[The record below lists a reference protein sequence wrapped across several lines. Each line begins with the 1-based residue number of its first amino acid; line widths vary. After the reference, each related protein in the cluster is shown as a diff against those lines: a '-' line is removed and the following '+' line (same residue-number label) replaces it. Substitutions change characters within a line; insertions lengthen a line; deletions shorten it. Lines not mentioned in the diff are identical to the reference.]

1 MPKNKTFNPQQ
12 DEISGIE
19 RKKIQKTE
27 IIDQKKIFKVTPSGL
42 DYALKCKRCLWL
54 SYKGIKLDAFFPPIF
69 NAFDL
74 IQKKFLITQSVK
86 LMSDA
91 LPDGRIMTELSGF
104 IGSSTLKDKKGRSF
118 IIRGKTDLVIEFKT
132 KPKKYGIIDFKT
144 TNLNPSKIEN
154 YKLQLESYA
163 TIFQNPNSKT
173 PKLSNIEELG
183 LYLFEPKEITNISK
197 KNCNMKFETLYLKG
211 NRCHDEL
218 INRVTDIIDVF
229 LMQEPP
235 EYNSACSSCKFVTSL
250 KKEKYI

>member
-1 MPKNKTFNPQQ
+1 MN
-12 DEISGIE
+12 EE
-19 RKKIQKTE
+19 
-27 IIDQKKIFKVTPSGL
+27 KIFKVTPSGL

-86 LMSDA
+86 LMSKD
-91 LPDGRIMTELSGF
+91 LPDGRIMTELSGM

-118 IIRGKTDLVIEFKT
+118 VISGKTDVGIEFKT
-132 KPKKYGIIDFKT
+132 NPKKYGIIDLKT
-144 TNLNPSKIEN
+144 TNINPSKIEN

-163 TIFQNPNSKT
+163 TIFENPNSKT
-173 PKLSNIEELG
+173 PKFSDIKELG
-183 LYLFEPKEITNISK
+183 LYLFEPKEILKISDGA
-197 KNCNMKFETLYLKG
+197 CNMKFETLYLKG

-218 INRVTDIIDVF
+218 IKRVTEIIDIC
-229 LMQEPP
+229 LMEKPP
-235 EYNSACSSCKFVTSL
+235 EYNLACASCKFVTSL

>member
-1 MPKNKTFNPQQ
+1 MIQ
-12 DEISGIE
+12 EI
-19 RKKIQKTE
+19 
-27 IIDQKKIFKVTPSGL
+27 IFKVAPSGL

-54 SYKGIKLDAFFPPIF
+54 SHKGIRLDAFFPPIF

-86 LMSDA
+86 LMSKA

-118 IIRGKTDLVIEFKT
+118 VINGKTDVVVEFKT
-132 KPKKYGIIDFKT
+132 NPKKYGIIDLKT
-144 TNLNPSKIEN
+144 TNINPSKIEN

-173 PKLSNIEELG
+173 PKFSDIEELG
-183 LYLFEPKEITNISK
+183 LYLFEPKEITEIS
-197 KNCNMKFETLYLKG
+197 NGSCNMKFETLYLKG

-218 INRVTDIIDVF
+218 IKRVTEIIDIY
-229 LMQEPP
+229 LMEKPP
-235 EYNSACSSCKFVTSL
+235 EYNLACTSCKFVTSL